1 MRDGVLLRADVYRPD
16 GDGPVPAVLG
26 RTPYDRTFGPTPPS
40 IIDPEGAVKAGIALV
55 CMDVRG
61 QHGSDG
67 EFHPFRAEG
76 ADGYDSVEWVAAQS
90 WCSGAVAMAGRSY
103 SAATQWLAATAQPRH
118 LRAI

>member
-1 MRDGVLLRADVYRPD
+1 MIVESNVVVPMRDGMRLRADVYRPD
-16 GDGPVPAVLG
+16 GDTAAPAILG

-40 IIDPEGAVKAGIALV
+40 IVDPERAVAAGIALV

-76 ADGYDSVEWVAAQS
+76 ADGYDSVE
-90 WCSGAVAMAGRSY
+90 
-103 SAATQWLAATAQPRH
+103 
-118 LRAI
+118 